1 MQQNN
6 GINFFFL
13 SVILSFC
20 VLTFHHHNPCNCFH
34 SCLHKNSH
42 TTLPVYIH
50 KANADQLLSAS
61 RHSALKQSA
70 DPEVPPS
77 PPVRARSSTISP
89 ARLTCPTET
98 EASSL
103 QKSQRSSGVFMS
115 APRYPSLMLVTDE
128 FSSQGSDR
136 DYQAT
141 MNDENAE
148 PNIKDRP
155 YYAHP
160 LPTAASGS
168 RCKALY
174 DYEANMYDE
183 LTIRTGN
190 FHIHIM
196 QLYLLYFV
204 QLFLLLW
211 KELLLFDVL
220 FINSGTVIDNTLK
233 LGRSLP

>member
-1 MQQNN
+1 MTN
-6 GINFFFL
+6 L
-13 SVILSFC
+13 TPHILF
-20 VLTFHHHNPCNCFH
+20 N
-34 SCLHKNSH
+34 
-42 TTLPVYIH
+42 TL
-50 KANADQLLSAS
+50 KGNADQSLSHS
-61 RHSALKQSA
+61 RDSVQKQSA

-89 ARLTCPTET
+89 AQLTCSTET
-98 EASSL
+98 ETPSL
-103 QKSQRSSGVFMS
+103 QKPQRSFGVFMS

-141 MNDENAE
+141 MNDETAD

-160 LPTAASGS
+160 LPSAAPGS

-190 FHIHIM
+190 FHIHAT
-196 QLYLLYFV
+196 
-204 QLFLLLW
+204 LLW
-211 KELLLFDVL
+211 KEKKSCLLFFTFLQIQSQLL
-220 FINSGTVIDNTLK
+220 FATLK
-233 LGRSLP
+233 LDEICLN

>member
-1 MQQNN
+1 
-6 GINFFFL
+6 
-13 SVILSFC
+13 
-20 VLTFHHHNPCNCFH
+20 
-34 SCLHKNSH
+34 
-42 TTLPVYIH
+42 
-50 KANADQLLSAS
+50 
-61 RHSALKQSA
+61 
-70 DPEVPPS
+70 
-77 PPVRARSSTISP
+77 
-89 ARLTCPTET
+89 
-98 EASSL
+98 
-103 QKSQRSSGVFMS
+103 MS

-160 LPTAASGS
+160 LPTAAAGS

-190 FHIHIM
+190 FHILIT
-196 QLYLLYFV
+196 LLT
-204 QLFLLLW
+204 LLCL
-211 KELLLFDVL
+211 V
-220 FINSGTVIDNTLK
+220 ISGI
-233 LGRSLP
+233 R